1 MKKVLFCVSFFV
13 VSLFANNFEKI
24 MTNSTLDF
32 MMDLL
37 SQAIFEVA
45 KEEGLGECED
55 EQSKVDG
62 CYSINKYKDGKTKQL
77 VLYADGNVEGFF
89 KVLHENSS
97 EPSEKTGI
105 IFCDLT
111 QNNEECETFKI
122 INGEAVENKYKGQQA
137 RTLVKKHLNENTQKS
152 NVWRKY
158 F

>member
-1 MKKVLFCVSFFV
+1 MYHFLLCRC
-13 VSLFANNFEKI
+13 LQIIFEKI

-55 EQSKVDG
+55 EQSKVEG

-97 EPSEKTGI
+97 EPSEK
-105 IFCDLT
+105 
-111 QNNEECETFKI
+111 
-122 INGEAVENKYKGQQA
+122 NGHYLLRFDTKQ
-137 RTLVKKHLNENTQKS
+137 R
-152 NVWRKY
+152 RM
-158 F
+158 